1 MAWPRRIEAS
11 DGSMVGVRALV
22 RGGGADH
29 HPDAGEVGPMTEE
42 PCQHPNVYVHE
53 PVPSIRICA
62 DCGADLSAVAD
73 RDPDGG

>member
-1 MAWPRRIEAS
+1 
-11 DGSMVGVRALV
+11 
-22 RGGGADH
+22 
-29 HPDAGEVGPMTEE
+29 MTEE